1 MDAAAVHSSQD
12 VFVSMRTR
20 WSTPMPPSPLSNPSS
35 PFRFDLPRR
44 GDELAALQ
52 RQMGAS
58 LVASKQFE
66 DLMRHWRSIADL
78 ALADVA
84 RKTATLAAASIDARG
99 LASLNDIAAR

>member
-1 MDAAAVHSSQD
+1 
-12 VFVSMRTR
+12 
-20 WSTPMPPSPLSNPSS
+20 
-35 PFRFDLPRR
+35 
-44 GDELAALQ
+44 
-52 RQMGAS
+52 MGAS